1 MKKLIALILSVVLVM
16 SLTACSGAKT
26 YLSLD
31 KALRNK
37 NYTTQVNVDGSAM
50 ESATKDMKL
59 QNVKSAVSISFAN
72 EEKNS
77 KSSGFVFVF
86 TFKNKND
93 AVTAFADALK
103 MYLSM
108 GAPFKTVESANGKK
122 AIYQDG
128 NTAITI
134 LAQAGNTVV
143 YSSEYWT
150 STPKNGIYNDG
161 LGKILEDLG
170 F

>member
-1 MKKLIALILSVVLVM
+1 MKKLIALVLAVVLVM
-16 SLTACSGAKT
+16 SLTACSSAKI

-31 KALRNK
+31 KTLRNK

-50 ESATKDMKL
+50 DAATKDMGLKD
-59 QNVKSAVSISFAN
+59 VKSAVSISFKN
-72 EEKNS
+72 EEKNTRS
-77 KSSGFVFVF
+77 NGFVYVF
-86 TFKNKND
+86 AFKNKNA
-93 AVTAFADALK
+93 AVTAFADILK

-108 GAPFKTVESANGKK
+108 GVPFKTVEDANGKK

-128 NTAITI
+128 KAITI
-134 LAQAGNTVV
+134 LAQAGDTVV

-150 STPKNGIYNDG
+150 STPKNGIYEDG
-161 LGKILEDLG
+161 LGKILEDMG